1 MFALL
6 IFIFIFIIIII
17 VIIAIVIW
25 QQFKVVFD
33 RLDDA
38 ERRLDFLG
46 RRIATYSQESA
57 LAEAEQVV
65 VVPPVNVEA
74 DIPSGKP
81 EVHEQAAPIPP
92 LQPIT
97 TAAPSRPSRKREE
110 WEAIIGGKLLN
121 RIGALALIIGIG
133 FFLKY
138 AFDRNWISETI
149 RVLIGFAIGAGLLF
163 GGARSHKKG
172 FQVFAQGIIGAGI
185 AILYLSVY
193 ASFNFYHLVPR
204 TVAFIMMAFVTAI
217 TLLQALKYDSL
228 AVSCLGWAGGF
239 LTPIMLSTGQANE
252 VGLFTYIVILDIG
265 MIAILL
271 KKDKWAILE
280 PLSLAATY
288 LIYILWKGGYYLT
301 GDLSVTVF
309 FLTVFWGLFHGL
321 EVYRNIKTT
330 TTYMGIRQPTAAFNT
345 FFYYIAMYNLINKPH
360 HEWMG
365 LIVLAIGAFY
375 FLTFLALRK
384 RQDIQAIIFARYV
397 MTAIILLVAATNIQ
411 FTAFYTITLW
421 SLEALIL
428 AWCGIY
434 WKKRY
439 IWKTAL
445 VLMGLA
451 AFGLLVTRGT
461 FAYFPID
468 DYTLLLNRRALALLV
483 LAGSLGAC
491 TVLFKG
497 VDEKSREFYLPVL
510 NGGWCIVLFTLLTVE
525 CNDYF
530 RQRMMAKTGIT
541 HSGLS
546 FARLMTRTAIWLFY
560 SMPLVW
566 FGLRRKIMPIF
577 YCGLGAAG
585 LAIIMIAIRGFA
597 FYPIANFHT
606 MLNMRMIVFVLVI
619 AGIYL
624 VTHWMKKDQQAYPWL
639 SYAAGILRITI
650 VVLILIL
657 LTGETRDLFKRSIFL
672 LREQGYE
679 HGTYGEIVRLKN
691 LQQLV
696 LSSVWLFYSV
706 ALMIAGLW
714 RRAQGLRIMAI
725 ILFGITILKIFI
737 YDLSFLETLYR
748 IFSFVGLGVI
758 LLGVSY
764 LYQRYK
770 EIIFESTGT

>member
-1 MFALL
+1 MFA
-6 IFIFIFIIIII
+6 FFIIIII
-17 VIIAIVIW
+17 AIIAILIW
-25 QQFKVVFD
+25 VKFREVFG
-33 RLDDA
+33 RLGEI

-46 RRIATYSQESA
+46 RKIATDA
-57 LAEAEQVV
+57 KATPAEAEQVAM
-65 VVPPVNVEA
+65 VPPET
-74 DIPSGKP
+74 IPSSPPSFELP
-81 EVHEQAAPIPP
+81 EREPII
-92 LQPIT
+92 LAT
-97 TAAPSRPSRKREE
+97 LSRPSRTREE

-149 RVLIGFAIGAGLLF
+149 RVLIGFAVGAGLLF

-172 FQVFAQGIIGAGI
+172 LQIFAQGIIGAGI

-204 TVAFIMMAFVTAI
+204 TVAFVMMAFVTAL
-217 TLLQALKYDSL
+217 TLLQALKYDSM

-239 LTPIMLSTGQANE
+239 LTPIMLSTVQANE

-265 MIAILL
+265 LIAILL
-271 KKDKWAILE
+271 KKDKWVVLE

-288 LIYILWKGGYYLT
+288 LIYILWKGEYYVT
-301 GDLSVTVF
+301 DDLLVTVF

-321 EVYRNIKTT
+321 DVYRNIKTA
-330 TTYMGIRQPTAAFNT
+330 TTYIEVRQTVAAFNT
-345 FFYYIAMYNLINKPH
+345 LFYYMAMYNVIDTSYHK
-360 HEWMG
+360 WMG
-365 LIVLAIGAFY
+365 IIVLAIGVIY
-375 FLTFLALRK
+375 FLTFLVLKK
-384 RQDIQAIIFARYV
+384 RRDIPNAVFVRYV
-397 MTAIILLVAATNIQ
+397 LTAIILLIFSTQIQ
-411 FTAFYTITLW
+411 FTAFYTITFW

-428 AWCGIY
+428 AWCGIH
-434 WKKRY
+434 WEKRY

-445 VLMGLA
+445 VLMCLA
-451 AFGLLVTRGT
+451 ALGLLVTRET
-461 FAYFPID
+461 FAYFPIE
-468 DYTLLLNRRALALLV
+468 DYTILLNRRALALLI

-497 VDEKSREFYLPVL
+497 VDEKSRDFFLPVL

-530 RQRMMAKTGIT
+530 RQRIMNEVRDVASILRFTR
-541 HSGLS
+541 
-546 FARLMTRTAIWLFY
+546 FMTWTAIWLFY
-560 SMPLVW
+560 SLPLIW
-566 FGLRRKIMPIF
+566 FGLRRKIMPIL

-585 LAIIMIAIRGFA
+585 VTIIMIAMRGFA
-597 FYPIANFHT
+597 FHPISRFHII
-606 MLNMRMIVFVLVI
+606 LNLRMIVFVLVI

-624 VTHWMKKDQQAYPWL
+624 VTHWIKKDQQAWPWFA
-639 SYAAGILRITI
+639 YVVRILQIVI
-650 VVLILIL
+650 VVLILLL
-657 LTGETRDLFKRSIFL
+657 LTGETRDLFKRSIFF

-679 HGTYGEIVRLKN
+679 HGTYGEIIRLRN
-691 LQQLV
+691 LQQLA
-696 LSSVWLFYSV
+696 LSGVWLLYSV
-706 ALMIAGLW
+706 TLMVAGIW
-714 RRAQGLRIMAI
+714 RRVQGLRIMAI
-725 ILFGITILKIFI
+725 ILFGITIFKIFI

-770 EIIFESTGT
+770 AIIFESAGT